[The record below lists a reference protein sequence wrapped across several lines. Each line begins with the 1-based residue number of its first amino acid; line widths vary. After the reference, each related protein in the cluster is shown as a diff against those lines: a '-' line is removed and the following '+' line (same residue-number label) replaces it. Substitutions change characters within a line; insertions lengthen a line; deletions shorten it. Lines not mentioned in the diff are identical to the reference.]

1 MKRIIASVTLVTL
14 AAAVASSPL
23 LADDYVAA
31 YTCKLNEG
39 KKVEDVLAANSAWL
53 KWVRANVNENISSHV
68 GTAVVGN
75 FDMFLF
81 VDSYPDLATW
91 ATAVTALDTEA
102 PDEIEAGLDAA
113 AKCSENRLWRMRPT
127 E

>member
-1 MKRIIASVTLVTL
+1 MNRIVSTTLCAL

-23 LADDYVAA
+23 FADDYVAA

-39 KKVEDVLAANSAWL
+39 KKVEDVLTANSAWL

-68 GTAVVGN
+68 GTAVVGH

-91 ATAVTALDTEA
+91 AAAVTALDTEA

-113 AKCSENRLWRMRPT
+113 AKCSENHLWRMRPT
-127 E
+127 Q

>member
-1 MKRIIASVTLVTL
+1 MNRIVSTTLCAL

-39 KKVEDVLAANSAWL
+39 KKVEDVLAANGAWL

-91 ATAVTALDTEA
+91 AAAQMALQNDA
-102 PDEIEAGLDAA
+102 PKEIEAGLDAA
-113 AKCSENRLWRMRPT
+113 AKCSENHLWRMRPT

>member
-1 MKRIIASVTLVTL
+1 MKKFLSMALIAS

-23 LADDYVAA
+23 LADEYIAA

-39 KKVEDVLAANSAWL
+39 KKVEDVQAANLAWL
-53 KWVRANVNENISSHV
+53 KWVRANVNEKIDSQV
-68 GTAVVGN
+68 GTAVVGQ

-91 ATAVTALDTEA
+91 ATAHMALQNDA
-102 PDEIEAGLDAA
+102 PKEIEANLDAA

>member
-1 MKRIIASVTLVTL
+1 MRRIVSSTLFGL
-14 AAAVASSPL
+14 ATACAAGALS
-23 LADDYVAA
+23 ADEYVAA

-39 KKVEDVLAANSAWL
+39 KKVEDVQAANSAWL
-53 KWVRANVNENISSHV
+53 KWVRANVNEKINSHV
-68 GTAVVGN
+68 GTTVVGQ

-81 VDSYPDLATW
+81 IDSYPDLATW
-91 ATAVTALDTEA
+91 ASTHMALQNDA
-102 PDEIEAGLDAA
+102 PKEIEANLDAA